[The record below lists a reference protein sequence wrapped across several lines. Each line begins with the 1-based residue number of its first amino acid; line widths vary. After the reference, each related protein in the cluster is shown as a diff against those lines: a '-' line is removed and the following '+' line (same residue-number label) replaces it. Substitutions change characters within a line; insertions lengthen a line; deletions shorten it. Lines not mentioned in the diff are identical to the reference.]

1 MIFSHFF
8 PFYFPENY
16 DSKAKKKK
24 KKKKPNHMRVCVCV
38 REEQQ
43 VKGGFNQLKICIKGK
58 FKYIYEAFQLN
69 STTFCINQEIVN
81 NVVSL
86 KNN

>member
-1 MIFSHFF
+1 M
-8 PFYFPENY
+8 
-16 DSKAKKKK
+16 
-24 KKKKPNHMRVCVCV
+24 CV

-58 FKYIYEAFQLN
+58 FKYIYEVFQLN
-69 STTFCINQEIVN
+69 STTFCIKQEIVN
-81 NVVSL
+81 NVISL